1 MLIFSR
7 YRFDSVVTRGIMSD
21 TGETFIVD
29 FPLTAFVLAGGRSTR
44 MRQDKALLKL
54 HDDCLIDYPIR
65 ALQQLTPDVRIIGDP
80 QKYGFLKLPA
90 IPDCIESRGPLSG
103 IYSALKV
110 SPSFFNL
117 IVGCDM
123 PRVSLSFLKLLLGRT
138 ALGDAVMMKF
148 DDGLVEPLCSVY
160 SKACLQAIE
169 ENFRRQQYK
178 ISEVLKSVKVAYVS
192 EGEIAGL
199 GLSREIFTNVNT
211 PEDWERLQIENPR

>member
-1 MLIFSR
+1 MRNGS
-7 YRFDSVVTRGIMSD
+7 
-21 TGETFIVD
+21 ETFSVD

-54 HDDCLIDYPIR
+54 HDSYLIDYPIR

-80 QKYGFLKLPA
+80 QKYGFLKLPV

-103 IYSALKV
+103 IYSALQV

-123 PRVSLSFLKLLLGRT
+123 PRVSLSFLGLLLGKT
-138 ALGDAVMMKF
+138 ALGDAIMMKF

-160 SKACLQAIE
+160 SKACLQALE
-169 ENFRRQQYK
+169 ENLRLQQYK
-178 ISEVLKSVKVAYVS
+178 ISEAFKRVKVAYVS
-192 EGEIAGL
+192 EAEIAGL

-211 PEDWERLQIENPR
+211 PEDWERLQIENPG

>member
-1 MLIFSR
+1 M
-7 YRFDSVVTRGIMSD
+7 MSD

-54 HDDCLIDYPIR
+54 HDGCLIDYPIR
-65 ALQQLTPDVRIIGDP
+65 ALQLLTPDVRIIGDP
-80 QKYGFLKLPA
+80 QKYSFLKLPA
-90 IPDCIESRGPLSG
+90 IPDSIESRGPLSG
-103 IYSALKV
+103 IYSALRV

-123 PRVSLSFLKLLLGRT
+123 PRVSLSFLKLLLGKT

-192 EGEIAGL
+192 EEEIAGL